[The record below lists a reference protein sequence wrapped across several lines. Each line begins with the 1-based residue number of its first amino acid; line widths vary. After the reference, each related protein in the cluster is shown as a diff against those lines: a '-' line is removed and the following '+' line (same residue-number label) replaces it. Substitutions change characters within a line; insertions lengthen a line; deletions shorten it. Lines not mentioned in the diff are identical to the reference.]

1 MTVTS
6 AATAVAE
13 VRVLGVR
20 HHGPGSARSTLDA
33 LDAFGPD
40 VVCIEGPPEAEAIA
54 PLAADP
60 TMAPPVALLAY
71 DLDHPSTATF
81 WPLASFSP
89 EWQALRWAQRHGSAV
104 RFIDLP
110 AAQVLAAAA
119 DRRSET
125 LEQPDPL
132 AGLAAAAGYDDV
144 ERWWDDLVEHSDR
157 EVFAAVGEAMA
168 AAREAAPPLSPGAVD
183 DRREAHMR
191 ERVRAA
197 IADGAA
203 RVAVVCGAWHG
214 PALQDLSLVPAEADR
229 ALLSGRPSVK
239 VAMTWVPWSS
249 RRLAAGTGYGA
260 GVRAPGWYHHLFTH
274 AGPDV
279 VARWFCEVAVVL
291 RAGGH
296 TVSPAQLIDAT
307 RLAEALATMRR
318 RSLAGLSEVTD
329 AAAAV
334 LGEGGSAPMALVH
347 EELVV
352 GTSVGAVPADTPM
365 VPLARDLAVWQRRLR
380 LKPEDRTLELDLRRA
395 GGLARSHLLHRL
407 ALLDVPWGIP
417 LDGRGAAGTFRETW
431 QLRWEPE
438 LSVRLVERSAFG
450 TTVEVAAGAYVV
462 HLANG
467 EAGLADLTRLV
478 EGCLLADLPA
488 ALGEVM
494 RVLAGRAAVHAE
506 VPQLMDAL
514 GPLARARRYGDVRG
528 TDVAA
533 LDTVLR
539 GLVVRITSGL
549 GPACTN
555 LDADE
560 AAAMGHRLQATQAA
574 LALLAANED
583 AANEET
589 ANEGTAGHEPLWF
602 RALAGLVQ
610 GPTVPGLVRGRAS
623 RLLLDAEQ
631 LDAAGAG
638 RLLGRALTAGT
649 PAREGAAFVEGFL
662 AGSGTVLVHDRAL
675 LGLVDEWVAELPADA
690 FTDALPLLRRTFAT
704 FEPSERRLIGEL
716 VRRGG
721 ADAQGDAGLAAGL
734 DEERVRAALAT
745 MAAML
750 GVEHGD
756 RR

>member
-1 MTVTS
+1 MTPPS
-6 AATAVAE
+6 ALAE

-60 TMAPPVALLAY
+60 AMAPPVALLAY

-110 AAQVLAAAA
+110 AAHVLAAGSDA
-119 DRRSET
+119 RSGT

-168 AAREAAPPLSPGAVD
+168 AAREAAPSLPPGALD

-197 IADGAA
+197 VAEGAA

-214 PALQDLSLVPAEADR
+214 PALQDLSLAPAAADR
-229 ALLSGRPSVK
+229 ALLRGLPSVK

-249 RRLAAGTGYGA
+249 RRLAASTGYGA

-279 VARWFCEVAVVL
+279 VARWFCEVAAVL

-318 RSLAGLSEVTD
+318 RALAGLSEVTD

-352 GTSVGAVPADTPM
+352 GTAVGAVSADTPM
-365 VPLARDLAVWQRRLR
+365 VPLARDLAGWQRRLR

-407 ALLDVPWGIP
+407 ALLDVPWGVP

-450 TTVEVAAGAYVV
+450 TTVEAAAAAYVV
-462 HLANG
+462 HLAND

-488 ALGEVM
+488 ALGDVM
-494 RVLAGRAAVHAE
+494 RVLADRAAVHAE

-549 GPACTN
+549 GPACTS

-574 LALLAANED
+574 LALLTANDD
-583 AANEET
+583 AANE
-589 ANEGTAGHEPLWF
+589 NRAGLQPLWF
-602 RALAGLVQ
+602 RALSGLLQ

-631 LDAAGAG
+631 LDADGAG

-649 PAREGAAFVEGFL
+649 PAQEGAAFVEGFL

-675 LGLVDEWVAELPADA
+675 LGLVDEWVAELPAEA

-721 ADAQGDAGLAAGL
+721 VGAPSDPGLAAGL

-745 MAAML
+745 MAALL
-750 GVEHGD
+750 GVEHGE
-756 RR
+756 RP